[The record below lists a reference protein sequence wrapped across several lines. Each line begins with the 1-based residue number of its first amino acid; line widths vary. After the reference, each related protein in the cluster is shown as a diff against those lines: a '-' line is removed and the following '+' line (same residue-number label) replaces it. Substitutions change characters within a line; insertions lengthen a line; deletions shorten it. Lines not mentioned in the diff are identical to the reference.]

1 MWLIVWTIAEQLRI
15 LIVLQ
20 IKTGKNFYQV
30 IIIITRN
37 QINSD
42 VIVNYLFRKIDGFHV
57 RKLINIFINN
67 FGETFSI
74 DLLFQLFQIG
84 FYLKF
89 DNLLSYLDTTW
100 KLLKLSISHVDKLT
114 LTKIFIFTR
123 SWLHSRSRR
132 TNGIILQGD

>member
-1 MWLIVWTIAEQLRI
+1 M
-15 LIVLQ
+15 
-20 IKTGKNFYQV
+20 
-30 IIIITRN
+30 IIIITLN

-42 VIVNYLFRKIDGFHV
+42 VIVNYLFWKIDGFHV
-57 RKLINIFINN
+57 RKLIKIFINN

-114 LTKIFIFTR
+114 LT
-123 SWLHSRSRR
+123 
-132 TNGIILQGD
+132 